1 MRPRVQP
8 ECKEKIYTGATGTPA
23 GVWKFQAQKKPPTTG
38 IGSYWERCWVRI
50 TLYRISS
57 IDRVRTDRRTV
68 APCSHVATSSG
79 EHPVRP

>member
-38 IGSYWERCWVRI
+38 DRELLGALLSTDHSIPYFQYRSCSY
-50 TLYRISS
+50 
-57 IDRVRTDRRTV
+57 
-68 APCSHVATSSG
+68 
-79 EHPVRP
+79 